1 VPRAGFANHFADCL
15 GDAAKDPELK
25 AVFADVHAR
34 EADPRQKD
42 AVVPPNPRHL
52 LDHLSQLDRADR
64 VVGVVQSAMQPYE
77 LKSTVSQYLR
87 RQGIPGAVGYIDDN
101 PLNPLRALGENR
113 YLPAGA
119 DDKPCRPGVDGTAD
133 WRYGPAVW
141 VHDDVHRVNPHR
153 ERPVKRAGVRD
164 IDRYTLAPNPHRQCI
179 KFQQLGRVADSDTLK
194 SLAV

>member
-87 RQGIPGAVGYIDDN
+87 RQGIPGVVGYIDDD
-101 PLNPLRALGENR
+101 
-113 YLPAGA
+113 PAESAPRSRRESLSAG
-119 DDKPCRPGVDGTAD
+119 
-133 WRYGPAVW
+133 WR
-141 VHDDVHRVNPHR
+141 R
-153 ERPVKRAGVRD
+153 
-164 IDRYTLAPNPHRQCI
+164 RQTVPPRC
-179 KFQQLGRVADSDTLK
+179 
-194 SLAV
+194 

>member
-42 AVVPPNPRHL
+42 AVVPPNPHHL

-87 RQGIPGAVGYIDDN
+87 RQGIPGVVGYIGDN

-133 WRYGPAVW
+133 WRYGPAVGCMTMCIGSIPTASARSSAPAFATST
-141 VHDDVHRVNPHR
+141 VTRSRRIHVASASNSSN
-153 ERPVKRAGVRD
+153 RPGSWQRC
-164 IDRYTLAPNPHRQCI
+164 P
-179 KFQQLGRVADSDTLK
+179 
-194 SLAV
+194 